1 MASLRTVEVEPD
13 GSSRA
18 TVVWLH
24 GLGADGHDFEPI
36 VPQLRLSG
44 VRFVFPHAPYRPV
57 TINQGY
63 VMRAWY
69 DIRAPD
75 LSRGED
81 ENGIRASQSALEEL
95 IEQEV
100 SRGIGPSRIV
110 LAGFSQGG
118 ALSLH
123 TGLRHPKPLAGIL
136 ALSTYLPLAAQLAAE
151 AHPANAETPIFMA
164 HGTTDNIVPITL
176 GQRSREVLQGAGYR
190 VDWSTYPTGHTIC
203 AEEIHS
209 VSAWLKRA
217 FHE

>member
-1 MASLRTVEVEPD
+1 MASLRTVEVEPS
-13 GSSRA
+13 GSSTA

-69 DIRAPD
+69 DILAPD

-95 IEQEV
+95 IEREV

-118 ALSLH
+118 AVSLH

-136 ALSTYLPLAAQLAAE
+136 ALSTYLPLAAQLATE

-176 GQRSREVLQGAGYR
+176 GQRSREVLEGAGYR
-190 VDWSTYPTGHTIC
+190 VDWYTYPTGHTIC
-203 AEEIHS
+203 AEEIHA